1 MTEATATKQTLGFQ
15 AEVKQL
21 LHLVAHSLY
30 SHKEIFLREL
40 ISNSADAIEK
50 LRCAALSNNS
60 LYEDAPDPKIWIDV
74 DKEKKTLTITDN
86 GIGMSLEEARD
97 NLGTIAQS
105 GTRNFMN
112 ELSAAKGGD
121 ASSSLIG
128 QFGVGFYSAFIV
140 ADKVSVIS
148 RKAGLPK
155 DKGVR
160 WQSDGEGEFTLEAVS
175 RQQRGTEITLHLR
188 DDQEEFLEDYRL
200 REIIKRYSDHIAIPI
215 LMHPVATG
223 DEKEEEKALEYETV
237 NQAEALWTR
246 NRKDITKEEY
256 IQFYEYFA
264 HAMDRPLAWSHN
276 RVEGKLEYTSL
287 LYIPSKAPFDLWH
300 REFQRGLKLYV
311 QRVFIMDKAE
321 ELLPMYLR
329 FVRGV
334 IDSNDL
340 PLNIS
345 RELLQQNAVIDKIRN
360 ACAKKVL
367 TLLEKLS
374 NSKPEKYATFWQ
386 QFGNVLKE
394 GVAEDH
400 TNKEAIAKLLRFS
413 STHEDTSEQKVTFAQ
428 YQERMK
434 EKQEKIYYLLA
445 DSYDAAKSNPHL
457 EIFRKKGIEVLLLTD
472 AVDEWVVMHLHE
484 LEGKPLQSITQGE
497 MDIEEEDEIA
507 PETKKE
513 QEEQEKAYTDTLTAL
528 KKALGDRVKEVRLS
542 KRLTDSPS
550 CVVQDEQAIPKHMQQ
565 MFAAA
570 GQAVP
575 ETKPIL
581 EINPDHV
588 MVKALQDKEE
598 KALADW
604 ACYLLDQAII
614 AEGGKVSN
622 PADFVQRMNRLLV
635 EAPRH
640 PAT

>member
-1 MTEATATKQTLGFQ
+1 MAEATATKQTLGFQ

-30 SHKEIFLREL
+30 SHKDIFLREL

-50 LRCAALSNNS
+50 LRCAALSDSS
-60 LYEDAPDPKIWIDV
+60 LYEDAPDPKIWLDV
-74 DKEKKTLTITDN
+74 DKDKKTLTLTDN
-86 GIGMSLEEARD
+86 GIGMTLKEARD

-112 ELSAAKGGD
+112 ELGSAKSGD
-121 ASSSLIG
+121 AASSLIG

-140 ADKVSVIS
+140 ADKVTVIS

-155 DKGVR
+155 EEGVR
-160 WQSDGEGEFTLEAVS
+160 WQSNGEGEFTLEAVN

-188 DDQEEFLEDYRL
+188 EEQLEFLEDYRL
-200 REIIKRYSDHIAIPI
+200 REIIKRYSDHIATPI
-215 LMHPVATG
+215 LMHPKPT
-223 DEKEEEKALEYETV
+223 DNEKEEKETTVEYETV
-237 NQAEALWTR
+237 NQAKALWTKQK
-246 NRKDITKEEY
+246 NDITDEEY
-256 IQFYEYFA
+256 EQFYEYFA
-264 HAMDRPLAWSHN
+264 HAMDKPLAWCHN
-276 RVEGKLEYTSL
+276 RVEGKLEYISL
-287 LYIPSKAPFDLWH
+287 LYIPSQAPFDLWH

-367 TLLEKLS
+367 SLLEKLS
-374 NSKPEKYATFWQ
+374 DNETEKYTTFWA

-400 TNKEAIAKLLRFS
+400 SNKETIAKLLRFT
-413 STHEDTSEQKVTFAQ
+413 STHEDTSEQKVTFTH
-428 YQERMK
+428 YLGRMK

-472 AVDEWVVMHLHE
+472 PVDEWVAMHLNE
-484 LEGKPLQSITQGE
+484 LEDKSLQSITQGE
-497 MDIEEEDEIA
+497 MNMEEEDPEAA
-507 PETKKE
+507 PEVKKA
-513 QEEQEKAYTDTLTAL
+513 QEEQEKAYVDTLREL
-528 KKALGDRVKEVRLS
+528 KEALGHRVKDVRLS

-570 GQAVP
+570 GQAMP
-575 ETKPIL
+575 QSKPTL

-588 MVKALQDKEE
+588 MVKGLQGKDKSALV
-598 KALADW
+598 DW
-604 ACYLLDQAII
+604 AHCLLDQAII
-614 AEGGKVSN
+614 AEGGKVTN

-635 EAPRH
+635 GQ
-640 PAT
+640 